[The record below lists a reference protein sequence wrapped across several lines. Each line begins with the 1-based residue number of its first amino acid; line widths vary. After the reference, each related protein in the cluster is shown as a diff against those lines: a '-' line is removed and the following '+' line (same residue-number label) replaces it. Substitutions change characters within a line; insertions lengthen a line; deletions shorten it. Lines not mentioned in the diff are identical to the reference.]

1 MFGRKFEG
9 AESNCQIEANSSE
22 LKIGQSFK
30 DWAQNQRYLVQ
41 IRSLGIS
48 IFNLF
53 LRPRMQALPQANC
66 KCTEGSSLQNVLFRS
81 GRTSAFS
88 RPFKVPVLL
97 RGFHLS
103 FFLSLTIWDNQQPVH
118 YFSPWTRFFQI
129 WAAMR
134 WAGRGR
140 AKKVRMQ
147 VFIFQILLPPFCR
160 YRVSCMGDFLND
172 YDLHQAGVGQG
183 S

>member
-53 LRPRMQALPQANC
+53 LRPRMQALPSGQLQMHRRFLLAKRSFPLRQNFC
-66 KCTEGSSLQNVLFRS
+66 ILKAFQGPGSFEGLS
-81 GRTSAFS
+81 
-88 RPFKVPVLL
+88 FKFLL
-97 RGFHLS
+97 R
-103 FFLSLTIWDNQQPVH
+103 DNQQPVH

-160 YRVSCMGDFLND
+160 YCVDFFND